1 MSSFVPKIKRCGH
14 RARQLA
20 IAMSLGTLLA
30 APVSAH
36 TTVLGSANPNLAGR
50 LSGYTCCSGDAVP
63 GQAPPF
69 ILVTGGSF
77 LTFSVTGISN
87 YAGDPVSGNNP
98 DGNEGGSLT
107 NYGDGISAPLNVRY
121 NALFGVFLDA
131 NSPTGTTT
139 PAQLDFGGGLNF
151 ATLAPGLGQ
160 IFFIGDGLTTDTNLG
175 QFNGASQVFTTP
187 TGATRLFFGSGDGFG
202 WYNNSG
208 SFTVTATESLGTT
221 VPEPT
226 SVALLAAGLAGIGL
240 SARRRHAA

>member
-1 MSSFVPKIKRCGH
+1 MPSHVPKNKRCGH

-20 IAMSLGTLLA
+20 IAMSVATLLA
-30 APVSAH
+30 APVSAQ

-50 LSGYTCCSGDAVP
+50 LSGYTCCNGDAVP

-69 ILVTGGSF
+69 ISVTAGSV

-87 YAGDPVSGNNP
+87 YSSNPVSGNNP

-202 WYNNSG
+202 CYNNSG